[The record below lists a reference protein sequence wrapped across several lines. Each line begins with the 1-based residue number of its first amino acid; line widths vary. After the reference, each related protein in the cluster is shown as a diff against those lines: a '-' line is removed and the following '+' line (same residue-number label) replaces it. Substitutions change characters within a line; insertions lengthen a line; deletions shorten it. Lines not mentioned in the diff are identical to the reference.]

1 MAWHRTTKDCPWP
14 WPGIH
19 LSTPCASVSQGGV
32 LIPPRHDSKGQN
44 AYFFPVIG
52 IQLRT
57 LLFPKIPHDGKVPFE
72 ATKILCSPH
81 DLDNYDAETV
91 TVYPGDLL

>member
-1 MAWHRTTKDCPWP
+1 
-14 WPGIH
+14 
-19 LSTPCASVSQGGV
+19 
-32 LIPPRHDSKGQN
+32 
-44 AYFFPVIG
+44 
-52 IQLRT
+52 
-57 LLFPKIPHDGKVPFE
+57 VPFE